1 MQIDIEYLKSTLR
14 TIQDFPLKGIL
25 FWDVTTLFK
34 DSKAFRMAS
43 DAIYDL
49 YKDKGITKVVSL
61 ESRGFVIGSV
71 LAYRLGAGFVPIRK
85 PGKLPADK
93 LVEAYTKEYGLDN
106 MEIHQDALTPDDV
119 VLLHDDLIATGGS
132 AAAAIKLIK
141 EFSPKKIYSNFIIEL
156 EECNGLSLIPEDI
169 ETTALLKL

>member
-1 MQIDIEYLKSTLR
+1 MQMDIEYLKSTLR
-14 TIQDFPLKGIL
+14 TIPDFPLKGIL

-34 DSKAFRMAS
+34 DSKAFAMAA

-49 YKDKGITKVVSL
+49 YKDKGVTKVVSL
-61 ESRGFVIGSV
+61 ESRGFVLGSV
-71 LAYRLGAGFVPIRK
+71 LAYKLGAGFVPIRK

-106 MEIHQDALTPDDV
+106 MEIHQDALNEDDV

-141 EFSPKKIYSNFIIEL
+141 EFSPRKIYSNFIIEL
-156 EECNGLSLIPEDI
+156 ESCNGLSLIPEDI
-169 ETTALLKL
+169 ETTALLRL